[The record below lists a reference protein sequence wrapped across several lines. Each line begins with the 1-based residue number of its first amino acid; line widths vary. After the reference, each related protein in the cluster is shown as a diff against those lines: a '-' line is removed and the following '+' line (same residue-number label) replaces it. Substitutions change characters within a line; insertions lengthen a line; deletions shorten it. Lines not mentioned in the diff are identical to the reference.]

1 MTEYVEF
8 SDFVTKGLTVD
19 TADQRRIFKG
29 HITAEIIDR
38 QQEFIFVKEVMK
50 IMEAFMEV
58 NPVISDYH
66 SNRMV
71 GKVLSYEQS
80 EYKGVAT
87 VLITGEVY
95 KKDGIT
101 LYDKVWDK
109 VVKGEYSGLSMGG
122 ASKEREPIQKDGKMA
137 LELRKL
143 ELYEI
148 ALCDTPANPFAVVES
163 VNKFAKANGIERMVK
178 EFNGREQ
185 IRCTSLGCKFEKFD
199 VDQFMDKSDGSN
211 INTDVDIDNHQFA
224 CDDDSNICKSC
235 GKSEKE
241 HGMEQFDKPK
251 EVEKLTNQSLVNR
264 SAETRAEN
272 VGEATGS
279 PKETNDLINTIPKI
293 PVKVKKDHIPS
304 TPKDDDYL
312 EEAQNKQ
319 DKINGKEI
327 TKDQPI
333 GDINAKGEFPM
344 KPRQKPN
351 TMTDSNGN
359 VNKFSQPSAL
369 AGAKKQSKVEG
380 NMVHEVSERRV
391 KDINK
396 NDPCWEGYEAI
407 GMKEQDGKKVPNCVK
422 KAEENKPLNK
432 PMRDGGDKKFKVYVK
447 DPKTGNVVTVRFGD
461 PNMEIK
467 RDSDE
472 RRSSFRARHK
482 CSEKKDITSAG
493 YWSCKMWEKSSSVS
507 DNMKKSYNWQVWL
520 NDDSF
525 TKYKPKNVIHPTVEL
540 ILKLG
545 IPAVKNALEEAET
558 IQYLKTLHKKYQQ

>member
-1 MTEYVEF
+1 MTEFIEF
-8 SDFVTKGLTVD
+8 PNFVTKGLTVD
-19 TADQRRIFKG
+19 TGDQRRIFKG

-71 GKVLSYEQS
+71 GKVLSYEKS

-148 ALCDTPANPFAVVES
+148 ALCDTPANPFAVIES
-163 VNKFAKANGIERMVK
+163 VNKFAKSHGLTSMVK

-185 IRCTSLGCKFEKFD
+185 IRCTTLGCKFEKFD
-199 VDQFMDKSDGSN
+199 VETFMDKADGTN
-211 INTDVDIDNHQFA
+211 INTDIDLDNHQYK
-224 CDDDSNICKSC
+224 CDGGEQCDICGLSKA
-235 GKSEKE
+235 EHNYKE
-241 HGMEQFDKPK
+241 FDKPE
-251 EVEKLTNQSLVNR
+251 EVEKLDSKSIVNR

-279 PKETNDLINTIPKI
+279 PKETNDLVNSIPKVPTAQVKHI
-293 PVKVKKDHIPS
+293 PLQRLNKDHIPS
-304 TPKDDDYL
+304 VNEDVEFD
-312 EEAQNKQ
+312 ARNKQ

-333 GDINAKGEFPM
+333 GDINAKGEFPLR
-344 KPRQKPN
+344 PRTKPN

-359 VNKFSQPSAL
+359 VNKFTAPTSL

-380 NMVHEVSERRV
+380 NMTHETSERRI
-391 KDINK
+391 KDLTKI
-396 NDPCWEGYEAI
+396 
-407 GMKEQDGKKVPNCVK
+407 
-422 KAEENKPLNK
+422 ENPV
-432 PMRDGGDKKFKVYVK
+432 D
-447 DPKTGNVVTVRFGD
+447 
-461 PNMEIK
+461 
-467 RDSDE
+467 
-472 RRSSFRARHK
+472 
-482 CSEKKDITSAG
+482 
-493 YWSCKMWEKSSSVS
+493 
-507 DNMKKSYNWQVWL
+507 
-520 NDDSF
+520 
-525 TKYKPKNVIHPTVEL
+525 L
-540 ILKLG
+540 ILKFG
-545 IPAVKNALEEAET
+545 ISNVKEALEEAET
-558 IQYLKTLHKKYQQ
+558 LQYLKTLHKKYQ

>member
-95 KKDGIT
+95 KKEGIT
-101 LYDKVWDK
+101 LYDKIWDK

-163 VNKFAKANGIERMVK
+163 VNKFAKANGIEKMVK
-178 EFNGREQ
+178 DFNGRQQ

-199 VDQFMDKSDGSN
+199 VEQFIDKADGTN
-211 INTDVDIDNHQFA
+211 INVDVDLDNHQYK
-224 CDDDSNICKSC
+224 CDGGEECDICGLSKA
-235 GKSEKE
+235 E
-241 HGMEQFDKPK
+241 HKYKQFDKPE
-251 EVEKLTNQSLVNR
+251 EVEKLDSKTIVNR
-264 SAETRAEN
+264 SAETRAET
-272 VGEATGS
+272 VGESTGS
-279 PKETNDLINTIPKI
+279 PKETNDLVNSIPKVPTAQVKQI
-293 PVKVKKDHIPS
+293 PLQRIKKDHIPS
-304 TPKDDDYL
+304 TPESVE
-312 EEAQNKQ
+312 EEARNKQ

-333 GDINAKGEFPM
+333 GEINAKGEFPM

-359 VNKFSQPSAL
+359 VNKFEAPSSL
-369 AGAKKQSKVEG
+369 AGSKKQSKIEG
-380 NMVHEVSERRV
+380 NMVHETSERRV
-391 KDINK
+391 KD
-396 NDPCWEGYEAI
+396 
-407 GMKEQDGKKVPNCVK
+407 
-422 KAEENKPLNK
+422 L
-432 PMRDGGDKKFKVYVK
+432 
-447 DPKTGNVVTVRFGD
+447 
-461 PNMEIK
+461 
-467 RDSDE
+467 
-472 RRSSFRARHK
+472 
-482 CSEKKDITSAG
+482 
-493 YWSCKMWEKSSSVS
+493 
-507 DNMKKSYNWQVWL
+507 
-520 NDDSF
+520 
-525 TKYKPKNVIHPTVEL
+525 TKIETPVEL
-540 ILKLG
+540 ILKFG
-545 IPAVKNALEEAET
+545 VSVVKEALEEAET
-558 IQYLKTLHKKYQQ
+558 IQYLKTLHKKYQK

>member
-1 MTEYVEF
+1 MTQFVEF

-19 TADQRRIFKG
+19 TADDRRIFKG

-71 GKVLSYEQS
+71 GKVLSYEKS

-101 LYDKVWDK
+101 LYDKIWDK
-109 VVKGEYSGLSMGG
+109 VLKGEYSGLSMGG

-148 ALCDTPANPFAVVES
+148 ALCDTPANPFAVIES
-163 VNKFAKANGIERMVK
+163 VNKFAKANGLERMVK
-178 EFNGREQ
+178 DFNGREQ
-185 IRCTSLGCKFEKFD
+185 IRCTSVGCKFDVETFVEKADGEDINVD
-199 VDQFMDKSDGSN
+199 VDL
-211 INTDVDIDNHQFA
+211 DNHQYK
-224 CDDDSNICKSC
+224 CDGGEECDICGLSKAEH
-235 GKSEKE
+235 KYKE
-241 HGMEQFDKPK
+241 FDKPE
-251 EVEKLTNQSLVNR
+251 EVEKLNNQNLVNR
-264 SAETRAEN
+264 AAETRADN

-279 PKETNDLINTIPKI
+279 PKETNDLMASIPKVPAKI
-293 PVKVKKDHIPS
+293 KKDHIPS

-312 EEAQNKQ
+312 EEARNKQ

-333 GDINAKGEFPM
+333 GDINAKGEFPL
-344 KPRQKPN
+344 KPRTKPN

-359 VNKFSQPSAL
+359 VNKFEAPSAL
-369 AGAKKQSKVEG
+369 AGSKKQSKIEG
-380 NMVHEVSERRV
+380 NMVHETSERRV
-391 KDINK
+391 KDLT
-396 NDPCWEGYEAI
+396 
-407 GMKEQDGKKVPNCVK
+407 KVDTP
-422 KAEENKPLNK
+422 
-432 PMRDGGDKKFKVYVK
+432 
-447 DPKTGNVVTVRFGD
+447 
-461 PNMEIK
+461 
-467 RDSDE
+467 
-472 RRSSFRARHK
+472 
-482 CSEKKDITSAG
+482 
-493 YWSCKMWEKSSSVS
+493 
-507 DNMKKSYNWQVWL
+507 
-520 NDDSF
+520 
-525 TKYKPKNVIHPTVEL
+525 VEL
-540 ILKLG
+540 ILKFG
-545 IPAVKNALEEAET
+545 VSIVKEALEEAET

>member
-1 MTEYVEF
+1 MTQFVEF

-19 TADQRRIFKG
+19 TADDRRIFKG

-71 GKVLSYEQS
+71 GKVLSYEKS

-101 LYDKVWDK
+101 LYDKIWDK
-109 VVKGEYSGLSMGG
+109 VLKGEYSGLSMGG

-148 ALCDTPANPFAVVES
+148 ALCDTPANPFAVIES
-163 VNKFAKANGIERMVK
+163 VNKFAKANGLERMVK
-178 EFNGREQ
+178 DFNGREQ
-185 IRCTSLGCKFEKFD
+185 IRCTSVGCKFDVETFVEKADGEDINVD
-199 VDQFMDKSDGSN
+199 VD
-211 INTDVDIDNHQFA
+211 VDNHQFA

-241 HGMEQFDKPK
+241 HGIEQFDKPE
-251 EVEKLTNQSLVNR
+251 EVEKLDSKTIVNR
-264 SAETRAEN
+264 SAETRAET

-279 PKETNDLINTIPKI
+279 PKETNDLVSSIPKVPTAQVKQI
-293 PVKVKKDHIPS
+293 PLQRINKDHIPS

-312 EEAQNKQ
+312 EEARNKQ

-333 GDINAKGEFPM
+333 GDINAKGEFPL
-344 KPRQKPN
+344 KPRTKPN

-359 VNKFSQPSAL
+359 VNKFEAPSAL
-369 AGAKKQSKVEG
+369 AGSKKQSKIEG
-380 NMVHEVSERRV
+380 NMVHETSERRV
-391 KDINK
+391 KDLT
-396 NDPCWEGYEAI
+396 
-407 GMKEQDGKKVPNCVK
+407 KVDTP
-422 KAEENKPLNK
+422 
-432 PMRDGGDKKFKVYVK
+432 
-447 DPKTGNVVTVRFGD
+447 
-461 PNMEIK
+461 
-467 RDSDE
+467 
-472 RRSSFRARHK
+472 
-482 CSEKKDITSAG
+482 
-493 YWSCKMWEKSSSVS
+493 
-507 DNMKKSYNWQVWL
+507 
-520 NDDSF
+520 
-525 TKYKPKNVIHPTVEL
+525 VEL
-540 ILKLG
+540 IFKFG
-545 IPAVKNALEEAET
+545 ISVVKEALEEAET
-558 IQYLKTLHKKYQQ
+558 IQYLKTLHKKYQK

>member
-19 TADQRRIFKG
+19 TADERRIFKG

-95 KKDGIT
+95 KKEGIT
-101 LYDKVWDK
+101 LYDKIWDK

-163 VNKFAKANGIERMVK
+163 VNKFAKANGIEKMVK
-178 EFNGREQ
+178 DFNGRQQ

-199 VDQFMDKSDGSN
+199 VEQFIDKADGTN
-211 INTDVDIDNHQFA
+211 INVDVDLDNHQYK
-224 CDDDSNICKSC
+224 CDGGEECDICGLSKA
-235 GKSEKE
+235 E
-241 HGMEQFDKPK
+241 HKYKQFDKP
-251 EVEKLTNQSLVNR
+251 EEIEKLNNQNLVNR
-264 SAETRAEN
+264 AAETRAEN

-279 PKETNDLINTIPKI
+279 PKETNDLMATIPKI
-293 PVKVKKDHIPS
+293 PAKIKKDHIPS
-304 TPKDDDYL
+304 TPESVE
-312 EEAQNKQ
+312 EEARNKQ

-333 GDINAKGEFPM
+333 GEINAKGEFPM

-359 VNKFSQPSAL
+359 VNKFEAPSAL
-369 AGAKKQSKVEG
+369 AGSKKQSKIEG
-380 NMVHEVSERRV
+380 NMVHETSERRV
-391 KDINK
+391 KD
-396 NDPCWEGYEAI
+396 
-407 GMKEQDGKKVPNCVK
+407 
-422 KAEENKPLNK
+422 L
-432 PMRDGGDKKFKVYVK
+432 
-447 DPKTGNVVTVRFGD
+447 
-461 PNMEIK
+461 
-467 RDSDE
+467 
-472 RRSSFRARHK
+472 
-482 CSEKKDITSAG
+482 
-493 YWSCKMWEKSSSVS
+493 
-507 DNMKKSYNWQVWL
+507 
-520 NDDSF
+520 
-525 TKYKPKNVIHPTVEL
+525 TKIETPVEL
-540 ILKLG
+540 ILKFG
-545 IPAVKNALEEAET
+545 VSVVKEALEEAET
-558 IQYLKTLHKKYQQ
+558 IQYLKTLHKKYQK

>member
-95 KKDGIT
+95 KKEGIT
-101 LYDKVWDK
+101 LYDKIWDK

-163 VNKFAKANGIERMVK
+163 VNKFAKANGIEKMVK
-178 EFNGREQ
+178 DFNGRQQ

-199 VDQFMDKSDGSN
+199 VEQFIDKADGTN
-211 INTDVDIDNHQFA
+211 INVDVDLDNHQYK
-224 CDDDSNICKSC
+224 CDGGEECDICGLSKA
-235 GKSEKE
+235 E
-241 HGMEQFDKPK
+241 HKYKQFDKP
-251 EVEKLTNQSLVNR
+251 EEIEKLNNQNLVNR
-264 SAETRAEN
+264 AAETRAEN

-279 PKETNDLINTIPKI
+279 PKETNDLMATIPKI
-293 PVKVKKDHIPS
+293 PAKIKKDHIPS
-304 TPKDDDYL
+304 TPESVE
-312 EEAQNKQ
+312 EEARNKQ

-333 GDINAKGEFPM
+333 GEINAKGEFPM

-359 VNKFSQPSAL
+359 VNKFEAPSSL
-369 AGAKKQSKVEG
+369 AGSKKQSKIEG
-380 NMVHEVSERRV
+380 NMVHETSERRV
-391 KDINK
+391 KD
-396 NDPCWEGYEAI
+396 
-407 GMKEQDGKKVPNCVK
+407 
-422 KAEENKPLNK
+422 L
-432 PMRDGGDKKFKVYVK
+432 
-447 DPKTGNVVTVRFGD
+447 
-461 PNMEIK
+461 
-467 RDSDE
+467 
-472 RRSSFRARHK
+472 
-482 CSEKKDITSAG
+482 
-493 YWSCKMWEKSSSVS
+493 
-507 DNMKKSYNWQVWL
+507 
-520 NDDSF
+520 
-525 TKYKPKNVIHPTVEL
+525 TKIETPVEL
-540 ILKLG
+540 ILKFG
-545 IPAVKNALEEAET
+545 VSVVKEALEEAET
-558 IQYLKTLHKKYQQ
+558 IQYLKTLHKKYQK

>member
-8 SDFVTKGLTVD
+8 PDFITKGITVD
-19 TADQRRIFKG
+19 TADERRIFKG

-71 GKVLSYEQS
+71 GKVLNYEQS

-163 VNKFAKANGIERMVK
+163 VNKFAKAHGIEKMVK
-178 EFNGREQ
+178 EFNGRKQ

-199 VDQFMDKSDGSN
+199 VEQFMDKSNGSN
-211 INTDVDIDNHQFA
+211 INTDVDIDNHQYS

-235 GKSEKE
+235 GKSEEE
-241 HGMEQFDKPK
+241 HGLEQFDKPK

-264 SAETRAEN
+264 AAETRAEN

-279 PKETNDLINTIPKI
+279 PKETNDLMASIPKI
-293 PVKVKKDHIPS
+293 PAKVKKDHIPS
-304 TPKDDDYL
+304 TPESVE
-312 EEAQNKQ
+312 EEAREKNK
-319 DKINGKEI
+319 KIE
-327 TKDQPI
+327 KDQPI

-344 KPRQKPN
+344 QPRQKPN
-351 TMTDSNGN
+351 TMTDSNDN
-359 VNKFSQPSAL
+359 VNKFEAPSSL
-369 AGAKKQSKVEG
+369 AGAKKQSKIEG
-380 NMVHEVSERRV
+380 NMVHETSERRV
-391 KDINK
+391 KDVTKI
-396 NDPCWEGYEAI
+396 
-407 GMKEQDGKKVPNCVK
+407 
-422 KAEENKPLNK
+422 ENP
-432 PMRDGGDKKFKVYVK
+432 
-447 DPKTGNVVTVRFGD
+447 
-461 PNMEIK
+461 
-467 RDSDE
+467 
-472 RRSSFRARHK
+472 
-482 CSEKKDITSAG
+482 
-493 YWSCKMWEKSSSVS
+493 
-507 DNMKKSYNWQVWL
+507 
-520 NDDSF
+520 
-525 TKYKPKNVIHPTVEL
+525 VEL
-540 ILKLG
+540 ILKFG
-545 IPAVKNALEEAET
+545 VETVKEALEEAET
-558 IQYLKTLHKKYQQ
+558 IEYLKSLHKKYKK

>member
-19 TADQRRIFKG
+19 TADERRIFKG

-95 KKDGIT
+95 KKEGIT
-101 LYDKVWDK
+101 LYDKIWDK

-163 VNKFAKANGIERMVK
+163 VNKFAKANGIEKMVK
-178 EFNGREQ
+178 DFNGRQQ

-199 VDQFMDKSDGSN
+199 VEQFIDKADGTN
-211 INTDVDIDNHQFA
+211 INVDVDLDNHQYK
-224 CDDDSNICKSC
+224 CDGGEECDICGLSKA
-235 GKSEKE
+235 E
-241 HGMEQFDKPK
+241 HKYKQFDKP
-251 EVEKLTNQSLVNR
+251 EEIEKLNNQNLVNR
-264 SAETRAEN
+264 AAETRAEN

-279 PKETNDLINTIPKI
+279 PKETNDLMATIPKVPAKI
-293 PVKVKKDHIPS
+293 KKDHIPS
-304 TPKDDDYL
+304 TPESVE
-312 EEAQNKQ
+312 EEARNKQ

-333 GDINAKGEFPM
+333 GEINAKGEFPM

-359 VNKFSQPSAL
+359 VNKFEAPSAL
-369 AGAKKQSKVEG
+369 AGSKKQSKIEG
-380 NMVHEVSERRV
+380 NMVHETSERRV
-391 KDINK
+391 KD
-396 NDPCWEGYEAI
+396 
-407 GMKEQDGKKVPNCVK
+407 
-422 KAEENKPLNK
+422 L
-432 PMRDGGDKKFKVYVK
+432 
-447 DPKTGNVVTVRFGD
+447 
-461 PNMEIK
+461 
-467 RDSDE
+467 
-472 RRSSFRARHK
+472 
-482 CSEKKDITSAG
+482 
-493 YWSCKMWEKSSSVS
+493 
-507 DNMKKSYNWQVWL
+507 
-520 NDDSF
+520 
-525 TKYKPKNVIHPTVEL
+525 TKIETPVEL
-540 ILKLG
+540 ILKFG
-545 IPAVKNALEEAET
+545 VSVVKEALEEAET
-558 IQYLKTLHKKYQQ
+558 IQYLKTLHKKYQK